1 MDWEFFG
8 LKACHFSG
16 LKSSPI
22 ARSLICAFVG
32 FSLVSGCASVED
44 DLANDPFEE
53 VNRTIF
59 DFNNEIDN
67 SVFEPV
73 AQTYVDNVPNT
84 LRLAVRN
91 ALKFLKTPMIFANNV
106 LQGNLDG
113 AGNTVSRFLVNG
125 ITGFGGTVDVAADS
139 GVPYVKEDF
148 GQTLAVWGVPDGPY
162 LVLPGLGPSTMRDTL
177 AMIPDAF
184 LTPLWLIDHDRTSY
198 SLTAI
203 DLIDTRAR
211 YLGLES
217 VVIGDEYLFYR
228 DAYLQSRQFEIKDG
242 EIEDDFDDFDD
253 FN

>member
-1 MDWEFFG
+1 MKVNKAVYLLSILFLSSYAFTETDP
-8 LKACHFSG
+8 LKDLNQKTHNLNQTLDLQVASPVARFYKRITPDFIEIGITNFTQNVEDLSIG
-16 LKSSPI
+16 VNNILQGKIKS
-22 ARSLICAFVG
+22 G
-32 FSLVSGCASVED
+32 FS
-44 DLANDPFEE
+44 DLGRFTLNT
-53 VNRTIF
+53 TIG
-59 DFNNEIDN
+59 I
-67 SVFEPV
+67 
-73 AQTYVDNVPNT
+73 AG
-84 LRLAVRN
+84 
-91 ALKFLKTPMIFANNV
+91 FLDIATDMGLEKH
-106 LQGNLDG
+106 D
-113 AGNTVSRFLVNG
+113 
-125 ITGFGGTVDVAADS
+125 
-139 GVPYVKEDF
+139 EDF

>member
-1 MDWEFFG
+1 MNVNKLVYLLSFLFLSSYAFAETDPLKDLNQKTHDLNQTLDLQVASPVARFYKRITPDFIEIGVTNFTQNVEDLSIG
-8 LKACHFSG
+8 LNNILQGKI
-16 LKSSPI
+16 KS
-22 ARSLICAFVG
+22 G
-32 FSLVSGCASVED
+32 FS
-44 DLANDPFEE
+44 DL
-53 VNRTIF
+53 
-59 DFNNEIDN
+59 
-67 SVFEPV
+67 
-73 AQTYVDNVPNT
+73 
-84 LRLAVRN
+84 
-91 ALKFLKTPMIFANNV
+91 
-106 LQGNLDG
+106 
-113 AGNTVSRFLVNG
+113 SRFTINSTIG
-125 ITGFGGTVDVAADS
+125 IAGFLDIASDMGLEKHD
-139 GVPYVKEDF
+139 EDF
-148 GQTLAVWGVPDGPY
+148 GQTLAVWGVPNGPY

-242 EIEDDFDDFDD
+242 EVEDDFDDFDD

>member
-1 MDWEFFG
+1 MNVNKLVYLLSFLFLTSYVFAEIDP
-8 LKACHFSG
+8 LKDLNQKTHNLNQTLDLQVA
-16 LKSSPI
+16 SPI
-22 ARSLICAFVG
+22 ARFYQRITPDFIEMGVTNFTQNVEDLSIGVNNILQGKIKSG
-32 FSLVSGCASVED
+32 FSDLGRFTINSTIGIAGFLDIASDIGLEKHD
-44 DLANDPFEE
+44 
-53 VNRTIF
+53 
-59 DFNNEIDN
+59 
-67 SVFEPV
+67 
-73 AQTYVDNVPNT
+73 
-84 LRLAVRN
+84 
-91 ALKFLKTPMIFANNV
+91 
-106 LQGNLDG
+106 
-113 AGNTVSRFLVNG
+113 
-125 ITGFGGTVDVAADS
+125 
-139 GVPYVKEDF
+139 EDF

-228 DAYLQSRQFEIKDG
+228 DAYLQSRQFEIEDG

>member
-1 MDWEFFG
+1 MNVNKLVYLLSFLFLFSYAFAETDP
-8 LKACHFSG
+8 LKDLNQKTHDLNQTLDLQVASPVARFYKRITPDFIEMGVTNFTQNVEDLSIG
-16 LKSSPI
+16 VNNILQGKIKS
-22 ARSLICAFVG
+22 G
-32 FSLVSGCASVED
+32 FS
-44 DLANDPFEE
+44 DL
-53 VNRTIF
+53 
-59 DFNNEIDN
+59 
-67 SVFEPV
+67 
-73 AQTYVDNVPNT
+73 
-84 LRLAVRN
+84 
-91 ALKFLKTPMIFANNV
+91 
-106 LQGNLDG
+106 
-113 AGNTVSRFLVNG
+113 SRFTINSTIG
-125 ITGFGGTVDVAADS
+125 IAGFLDIASDMGLEKHD
-139 GVPYVKEDF
+139 EDF

-242 EIEDDFDDFDD
+242 EVEDDFDDFDD
-253 FN
+253 FDGALADGNCEID

>member
-1 MDWEFFG
+1 MKVNKSVYLLSILFLSSYAFTETDP
-8 LKACHFSG
+8 LKDLNQKTHNLNQTLDLQVASPVARFYKRITPDFIEIGVTNFTQNVEDLSIG
-16 LKSSPI
+16 VNNILQGKIKS
-22 ARSLICAFVG
+22 G
-32 FSLVSGCASVED
+32 FS
-44 DLANDPFEE
+44 DLGRFTLNS
-53 VNRTIF
+53 TIG
-59 DFNNEIDN
+59 IGG
-67 SVFEPV
+67 
-73 AQTYVDNVPNT
+73 
-84 LRLAVRN
+84 
-91 ALKFLKTPMIFANNV
+91 FLDIATDMGLEKH
-106 LQGNLDG
+106 D
-113 AGNTVSRFLVNG
+113 
-125 ITGFGGTVDVAADS
+125 
-139 GVPYVKEDF
+139 EDF

-162 LVLPGLGPSTMRDTL
+162 LVLPGLGPSTIRDTL